1 MTAIEQKLSEILKD
15 KKNLSNMIEEN
26 QRKKEQL
33 LDEVFL
39 DAISVLDAFSRE
51 EKVIEDHEWNQSEDS
66 QKAIKRLLNAKKN
79 EKYGLSESSI
89 TATAPSTD
97 TSTNLNPEIS
107 KEQQIVEV
115 EEDLARQLIPEK
127 DSPHRKISA
136 NPLDPA
142 NLEHISRKEPKTLRQ
157 QRKEARMAEQAK
169 AIENLLDLRDV

>member
-66 QKAIKRLLNAKKN
+66 QKAIKRLLNAKKKLN
-79 EKYGLSESSI
+79 TMLEKYDVKKIVFDDGMSNDDLCSV
-89 TATAPSTD
+89 TD
-97 TSTNLNPEIS
+97 TEPDAEKPDGYILSIE
-107 KEQQIVEV
+107 KEGYTRNGHMLRRAEVVIV
-115 EEDLARQLIPEK
+115 K
-127 DSPHRKISA
+127 
-136 NPLDPA
+136 N
-142 NLEHISRKEPKTLRQ
+142 
-157 QRKEARMAEQAK
+157 
-169 AIENLLDLRDV
+169 